1 MSWRIVGTIDTIVIS
16 FFVTGTIAKALSIG
30 MTEVIT
36 KVLLFYLHE
45 RMWQTFGSGMSES
58 RKKAI
63 IKAVSWRITGTL
75 DTIFLS
81 FVIISLG
88 NEPANTAP
96 AFAQATTIGAIELA
110 TKITLF
116 YFHERIWSGIKWG
129 RVPA

>member
-16 FFVTGTIAKALSIG
+16 FFVTGTLTKALSIG

-36 KVLLFYLHE
+36 KVLLFYVHE
-45 RMWQTFGSGMSES
+45 RMWQTFGSGMAEN

-63 IKAVSWRITGTL
+63 IKAISWRITGTL

-116 YFHERIWSGIKWG
+116 YFHERIWNGIKWG

>member
-96 AFAQATTIGAIELA
+96 AFAQATTIGAIELV